1 MLPVM
6 PDSSRRSLPVLWLPL
21 ACVLLALVFRWLKL
35 ESPGMTL
42 LPNFSPWM
50 ALAFTGTLL
59 FPRALAWWVW
69 PLLLVGIDIISQ
81 GVRILTPAG
90 GGLEALA
97 MYGCYATA
105 AWAAARMRGS
115 ASLAKA
121 LSGVL
126 TASLAF
132 YLITNS
138 VSWLVEP
145 GYAKSAGGWWQALT
159 TGLPGYAPTW
169 TFLRNSLLSDLGFSA
184 LLVVLFNAEA
194 QARTLPRLRWLAPA
208 AA

>member
-6 PDSSRRSLPVLWLPL
+6 NRRPSPVLWLPL
-21 ACVLLALVFRWLKL
+21 ALILLALGLRWLKL

-59 FPRALAWWVW
+59 FPRALPWWSW
-69 PLLLVGIDIISQ
+69 PLLLLGIDLASQ
-81 GVRILTPAG
+81 GLSLLTPQG
-90 GGLEALA
+90 GGFEAFI
-97 MYGCYATA
+97 MYACYAAAAWTA
-105 AWAAARMRGS
+105 ARWRGQAGLAATLG
-115 ASLAKA
+115 
-121 LSGVL
+121 GVL

-132 YLITNS
+132 YLVTNS

-145 GYAKSAGGWWQALT
+145 AYAKTAGGWLQALT

-194 QARTLPRLRWLAPA
+194 HVRALPKLRWLAPA
-208 AA
+208 TA